1 VDVSVAVV
9 SVQNLGGR
17 RNRLGAVETRIIRT
31 DDGGGHLELHSFRP
45 PVPHGPA
52 LPNGPAQSGVVVV
65 HGTLVT
71 DTLYRPFAV
80 KLAGLLGRPVH
91 TYNRRGRAGSSPQP
105 AGYSATT
112 EVSDLAAVMRE
123 TGSADVVAHS
133 YGGFVA
139 LNAVQ
144 EFAGTSH
151 VPEKLAVYDAAVNID
166 GSIATSWLDDFERS
180 VNAGNVPHALAKLKR
195 GMQPGTALAK
205 IPEPILAGLMAL
217 VSRTTVNRVFRELMP
232 SGVGELKA
240 VFAEADHA
248 RDFSGLPPNTR
259 FMVGAKSPRY
269 YKVTAQLLHQAVP
282 GSALQISPKCVH
294 ASIPTAVK
302 TLVADISGYFKG

>member
-1 VDVSVAVV
+1 MK
-9 SVQNLGGR
+9 QQHI
-17 RNRLGAVETRIIRT
+17 TT
-31 DDGGGHLELHSFRP
+31 HDGGQLALYSYGTQDAP
-45 PVPHGPA
+45 GPRRIVVIGGAFLTA
-52 LPNGPAQSGVVVV
+52 LI
-65 HGTLVT
+65 
-71 DTLYRPFAV
+71 YRPFSEALSEELGDGWAV
-80 KLAGLLGRPVH
+80 DV
-91 TYNRRGRAGSSPQP
+91 YDRRGRGDSSPQP
-105 AGYSATT
+105 DGYSMAT
-112 EVSDLAAVMRE
+112 EI
-123 TGSADVVAHS
+123 ADVRTIMDATGARNIFGHS
-133 YGGFVA
+133 LGGSVA

-151 VPEKLAVYDAAVNID
+151 EPEKLAVYDAAVNID

-180 VNAGNVPHALAKLKR
+180 VNAGNVPHALAKLKK

-217 VSRTTVNRVFRELMP
+217 VSRTTVNRVFKELMP

-248 RDFSGLPPNTR
+248 RDFSVLPPNTR

-269 YKVTAQLLHQAVP
+269 YKATAQLLHQAVP